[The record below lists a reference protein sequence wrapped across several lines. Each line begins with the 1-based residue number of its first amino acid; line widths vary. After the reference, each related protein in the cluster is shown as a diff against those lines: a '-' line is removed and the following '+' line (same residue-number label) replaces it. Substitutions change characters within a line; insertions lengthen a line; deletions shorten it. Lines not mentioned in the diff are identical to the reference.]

1 MTIGPLLS
9 RPSLRGIE
17 ARAGIESFAHH
28 LCSALGLPQVKVTW
42 TSGTST
48 AAINQRGDMLLS
60 DLGDSSI
67 VTRATLS
74 RYAGFVL
81 HELLHR
87 KYTDF
92 SVRDFRPF
100 VDRLHNALED
110 AWIERRAIRSG
121 LTGNIAGLLHSLIA
135 GMVAEDKAQAIDW
148 ADAAQLPYSLA
159 IFARG
164 YGVTVPTPA
173 QVLPIWQEAA
183 DRVDACQSSADTLR
197 LAEWVFDQLKL
208 QQDQGNQ
215 GDAPEDKPADQSGDQ
230 SGNQDGDQDGDQ
242 EGGQDGTQ
250 AGDKDGDEG
259 PQEGPG
265 SAQDAPERDG
275 EGQGKGKPSEPA
287 DAGPIKGEID
297 ELTQARQVEP
307 TLEDQKGAPGGS
319 YTREQVLKSR
329 ISSMGETWG
338 TDAKVPPALRHEVR
352 RLFENSARE
361 WKEGGFKS
369 GALHRPAL
377 VKVPTGAREVFARRF
392 SEDGVDSA
400 VAILLDVS
408 MSMAPALTF
417 FNGTEDRR
425 RALAAGSRMDIAAG
439 ACIALIDTLAQAGA
453 ESMVLAF
460 GRHSCVIKPF
470 SMPWRKAVPIIRGV
484 ALQGDTND
492 FAACRFATEA
502 LMAHPAQRKVLIAI
516 GDGCGELTRTAK
528 QADAARA
535 LGIQVIGIGIQ
546 SDVRPTWGP
555 DAVNIDKVE
564 DLGSVA
570 FSRLKAA
577 A

>member
-28 LCSALGLPQVKVTW
+28 LCSALGLPQITVVW
-42 TSGTST
+42 TPGMST
-48 AAINQRGDMLLS
+48 AAINQRGDMHLS
-60 DLGDSSI
+60 DLGDSSV
-67 VTRATLS
+67 VTRSTLS

-87 KYTDF
+87 KWTDF
-92 SVRDFRPF
+92 SVRDFRPY

-110 AWIERRAIRSG
+110 AWIERKAIRSG
-121 LTGNIAGLLHSLIA
+121 LTGNVTGLLHSLIA
-135 GMVAEDKAQAIDW
+135 GMVAECKAQPIDW
-148 ADAAQLPYSLA
+148 SDPAQLPFSLA
-159 IFARG
+159 IHARG

-173 QVLPIWQEAA
+173 VVLPIWAEASRRL
-183 DRVDACQSSADTLR
+183 DFCLSSADTLKV
-197 LAEWVFDQLKL
+197 AEWVFDQLKL

-230 SGNQDGDQDGDQ
+230 SGDQDGDQDGDQ

-265 SAQDAPERDG
+265 SAQDQSEGD
-275 EGQGKGKPSEPA
+275 GQGSGKGEESEPS
-287 DAGPIKGEID
+287 DAGPISGEID
-297 ELTQARQVEP
+297 ENTQARPVEP
-307 TLEDQKGAPGGS
+307 TLENDRGAPGGT
-319 YTREQVLKSR
+319 YTREQVLKTK
-329 ISSMGETWG
+329 ISSIGETWG
-338 TDAKVPPALRHEVR
+338 GDAKVPPALRHQVR

-361 WKEGGFKS
+361 WREGGFKS
-369 GALHRPAL
+369 GTLHRPAL

-392 SEDGVDSA
+392 SQDGVDSA

-408 MSMAPALTF
+408 MSMCGALTF
-417 FNGTEDRR
+417 FSGSDDRR
-425 RALAAGSRMDIAAG
+425 KALAKGSNMDIAAG
-439 ACIALIDTLAQAGA
+439 ACLALIDTLAQAGA

-460 GRHSCVIKPF
+460 GRHSHVVKPF
-470 SMPWRKAVPIIRGV
+470 GMPWRKAVPIIRSVG
-484 ALQGDTND
+484 LQGDTND

-502 LMAHPAQRKVLIAI
+502 LMAHPAERKVMIAI
-516 GDGCGELTRTAK
+516 SDGCGEKARTSKQVQAAK
-528 QADAARA
+528 D
-535 LGIQVIGIGIQ
+535 LGIQVIGIGVQ
-546 SDVRPTWGP
+546 YDVSETWG
-555 DAVNIDKVE
+555 DESVKINSVQ
-564 DLGSVA
+564 DLGTVA